1 MPRDRPLD
9 TSRIASIRMG
19 TTVATNALLERRG
32 ERVALLVTRGFRDL
46 LHVGTQARE
55 DLFDLVSSS
64 TPAGG
69 QLCSAR
75 FPWSAVAPQGGRS
88 LEGSVPAQGH
98 QLIERRF
105 RALVVGRCVPLA
117 LTGHVLSYACLPL
130 RPVLDPDPHPHG
142 WALGRSCLCGGGAVG
157 CTQRPGGR
165 EPPPGWAFLGPP
177 ALTVSPCLTVSP
189 GPVDWPVGTHLLT
202 CIAPPVQG
210 PSRDPQAWDSSE
222 PLPALRPC
230 PCPRCCMRRCWKWTS
245 VWCCIEGSQVLGCP

>member
-1 MPRDRPLD
+1 MLLPRDRPLD

-19 TTVATNALLERRG
+19 TTVATNALLERCG

-64 TPAGG
+64 RQQVASSAAHVFLECCGPAGRAVLG
-69 QLCSAR
+69 RVSASPR
-75 FPWSAVAPQGGRS
+75 P
-88 LEGSVPAQGH
+88 PAD
-98 QLIERRF
+98 RRF
-105 RALVVGRCVPLA
+105 RALVVGCCVPLA

-165 EPPPGWAFLGPP
+165 EPPPGGAFLGPP

-189 GPVDWPVGTHLLT
+189 GPVDWPVGTHLLAF
-202 CIAPPVQG
+202 IAPPVQG

-222 PLPALRPC
+222 PLPTLRPC
-230 PCPRCCMRRCWKWTS
+230 PCPRCCTRRCWKWTS
-245 VWCCIEGSQVLGCP
+245 VWCCIERSQVLGCP